1 MNELTKAVRALC
13 EELGLEAPA
22 ADARGR
28 YELHVDELVLR
39 LGPWANDE
47 VVLEGVVVTSG
58 LTARGEGVISRFG
71 KDAAQSWENQQD
83 LLRQVLT
90 WNIARLKG
98 QARPEVL
105 SFDDEENILLLWRT
119 WPANERLS
127 AEVFKGAED
136 MLNELE
142 FWRGKLQAVA
152 SSQGGKGGRP

>member
-47 VVLEGVVVTSG
+47 VVLEGV
-58 LTARGEGVISRFG
+58 ISRFG

-105 SFDDEENILLLWRT
+105 SFDDEENLLLLWRT